1 MSTQKDA
8 TDIWDKNFGDIIVD
22 REKIKMFS
30 SRYRGSVRMAS
41 GLFYSNNEYEEWR
54 NTVLS
59 QKLP

>member
-8 TDIWDKNFGDIIVD
+8 IDVWDKDLGDIIVD

-54 NTVLS
+54 NTVLNK
-59 QKLP
+59 KLP